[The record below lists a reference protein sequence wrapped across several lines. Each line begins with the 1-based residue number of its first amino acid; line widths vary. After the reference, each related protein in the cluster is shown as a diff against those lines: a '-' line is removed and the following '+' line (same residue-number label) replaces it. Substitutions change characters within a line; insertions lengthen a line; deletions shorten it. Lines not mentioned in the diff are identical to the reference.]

1 MLDKSD
7 ITSVRRQKKLKLR
20 QRCHHICP
28 RPKGRKFLTT
38 KKSVLATKSKNVGAS
53 WPRGFFLKSSPVR
66 FKEKPREHLSVD
78 TWCLLQ
84 CVDYARNSLFL
95 FGWLRSH
102 SFQQIFPGVDSMATP
117 KGAIK

>member
-7 ITSVRRQKKLKLR
+7 VRRQKKLKLR
-20 QRCHHICP
+20 QICHHICP

-38 KKSVLATKSKNVGAS
+38 KKFVLATKSKNVGAS

-78 TWCLLQ
+78 TWGRFLKGGIN
-84 CVDYARNSLFL
+84 YTSYNSYSMDKSAIV
-95 FGWLRSH
+95 G
-102 SFQQIFPGVDSMATP
+102 ITIPG
-117 KGAIK
+117 IKMGSRKHYLSLE